1 MMKKFL
7 LIFLFLFTAC
17 GYAPVYKGF
26 SETTFE
32 IELQNLNGDNYINN
46 RIKNNLLK
54 YNKKENSNKT
64 LFKLNISTKYEKKSI
79 SKNLAGEDTSYELK
93 VTSSVNIISS
103 LLNDEIIIIEK
114 FNMKN
119 IDDDFEEKEY
129 ENSIKNNFAN
139 SISRKIAT
147 KISQTQ

>member
-1 MMKKFL
+1 MKKFL

-17 GYAPVYKGF
+17 GYTPVYKGF
-26 SETTFE
+26 SETSFV